1 MLPLFKVM
9 LISGLLGNETA
20 EKVLLFVENF
30 NTGYARQIATTFEV
44 PVSQVQRQLER
55 FELEGVVV
63 SQFVGKTRVYQ
74 FNPRYL
80 FKDELSLLLQKALK
94 NLPPEKFEKY
104 FIKRTRP
111 RRKGKPL

>member
-1 MLPLFKVM
+1 M

-20 EKVLLFVENF
+20 EKVLLFLENYGS
-30 NTGYARQIATTFEV
+30 GYARKMAKVFAI

-55 FELEGVVV
+55 LELAGILV
-63 SQFVGKTRVYQ
+63 SHLIGKTRQYQ

-80 FKDELSLLLQKALK
+80 FKTELKALLSSVLRQ
-94 NLPPEKFEKY
+94 LPENIIDQY
-104 FIKRTRP
+104 FTERTRP